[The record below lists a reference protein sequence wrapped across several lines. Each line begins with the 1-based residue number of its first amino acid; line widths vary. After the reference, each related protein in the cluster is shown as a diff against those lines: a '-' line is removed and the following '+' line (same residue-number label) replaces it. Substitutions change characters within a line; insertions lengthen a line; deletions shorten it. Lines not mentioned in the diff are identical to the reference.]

1 MKIKVLNV
9 INFLNIGGAQSLLK
23 NFILDAKK
31 SSDFEIDVCVLYPN
45 GVFLEELEKEGVRV
59 FNLNSGAKYNFFMI
73 FEILEIIKRGEYN
86 IVHVHLFPASFF
98 VAVASIFLDRSIKFI
113 FTEHSIYNRRRA
125 FRIFKVL
132 DYFTY
137 LRYRKIICVSKQ
149 VKSSLEKWLPSA
161 SYKTVI
167 IRSGI
172 PLNALPGK
180 QLQKIYDVLF
190 VGRLERV
197 KGVDIL
203 LRAAGYLKKKY
214 SMKIRIGI
222 VGTGVLLSDLKRL
235 SINLGINNTV
245 EFLGVRGDILSLLD
259 KSSIFVLPSRWE
271 GLPISILE
279 AMSRNVPVIA
289 TSVGGI
295 SEIINDGEDGV
306 LVTPENPELLARV
319 IIYLL
324 ENEGLR
330 AKLVTNAFKKVKEEF
345 SIDRY
350 TSDLLNLYKNIIEIS

>member
-203 LRAAGYLKKKY
+203 LRAAECLKKKY

-295 SEIINDGEDGV
+295 SEVINDGEDGV
-306 LVTPENPELLARV
+306 LVTPENPELLAGA

-330 AKLVTNAFKKVKEEF
+330 AKLATNAFKKVKEEF
-345 SIDRY
+345 SIDMY
-350 TSDLLNLYKNIIEIS
+350 TSDLLNLYKNIIETS

>member
-73 FEILEIIKRGEYN
+73 FEILEIIKRGEYD

-149 VKSSLEKWLPSA
+149 VENSLKKWLPFVSN
-161 SYKTVI
+161 KTVI

-172 PLNALPGK
+172 PLNALPEK

-203 LRAAGYLKKKY
+203 LRAAECLKKKY

-222 VGTGVLLSDLKRL
+222 VGTGVLLSNLKRL
-235 SINLGINNTV
+235 SFNLGINNTV

-259 KSSIFVLPSRWE
+259 KSSVFVLPSRWE

-295 SEIINDGEDGV
+295 SEIINDGEDGM
-306 LVTPENPELLARV
+306 LVTPENPELLAGA

-330 AKLVTNAFKKVKEEF
+330 AKLATNAFKKVKEEF
-345 SIDRY
+345 SIDMY
-350 TSDLLNLYKNIIEIS
+350 TSDLLNLYKNIIETS

>member
-9 INFLNIGGAQSLLK
+9 INSLNIGGAQSLLK

>member
-73 FEILEIIKRGEYN
+73 FEILEIIKRGEYD

-125 FRIFKVL
+125 FRIFKIL

-259 KSSIFVLPSRWE
+259 KSSVFVLPSRWE

-295 SEIINDGEDGV
+295 SEVINDGEDGV
-306 LVTPENPELLARV
+306 LVTPENPELLAGA

-330 AKLVTNAFKKVKEEF
+330 AKLATNAFKKVKEEF
-345 SIDRY
+345 SIDMY
-350 TSDLLNLYKNIIEIS
+350 TSDLLNLYKNIIETS